1 MAKRIPAAA
10 SDCDGMIGVIYARYS
25 SHSQREES
33 IEDQL
38 RECHEFA
45 ARNNIKII
53 AEYTDSALT
62 GRTDSRPDFQK
73 MIRDSA
79 RGKFQ
84 VVVTYKVDRF
94 ARDRYD
100 SAIYKAKLRKNGVRV
115 LYAKETIPDG
125 PEGIILESVLEGYA
139 EYYSAALSQNIL
151 RGLEGNAMKCK
162 TNGVQVL
169 GYYTGEDGC
178 YEIDPD
184 YASVVLSIFQ
194 KYDAGVPQKEIIDDL
209 NARGFRTTR
218 GFAFNKNS
226 VTRILRNRKYI
237 GEYSWGDVTVSG
249 GMPQIV
255 PLPLFDSVQRKLDR
269 GSRAP
274 AHKWKVADYIL
285 TSKLFCGH
293 CGELMVG
300 RAGTGKSGKK
310 YDYYACVNRTRR
322 HGCDK
327 KPVKKEW
334 IEDIVVK
341 YTKEVVLAEDMIEQ
355 IADGVMDFLERE
367 KKSNGELDAL
377 EASLKNVESSIRNM
391 MQAIE
396 QGIITKSTKQRL
408 MELEEQRDQISAAIA
423 REKIATPD
431 IERDQI
437 VYFLEKF
444 KEGSLDDPD
453 YRTKLVEA
461 FVSSVYLWDD
471 GRIVI
476 NYNYTGENNQLTLRQ
491 IEQELVDMDGAEGS
505 PLDSSAPPEEEASNS
520 SFTRTSLRLC
530 IGWGTPDGVPF
541 PFSLPRNAVFCVL
554 RRCKPAGVLV
564 YHSGFFRALKRL
576 WSGLRDIRA
585 PMCISR
591 SLDARVA
598 ALRAAVGCG
607 WTYRRGAAWAWPD
620 IRPSVWPAT
629 TALRAS
635 VAFERYA

>member
-1 MAKRIPAAA
+1 MAKRIPTAA

-237 GEYSWGDVTVSG
+237 GEYSWGDVTVPG

-377 EASLKNVESSIRNM
+377 EASLKNVDGSIRNM

-505 PLDSSAPPEEEASNS
+505 PLDSSAPLNESEANTTRILYFRGVV
-520 SFTRTSLRLC
+520 SF
-530 IGWGTPDGVPF
+530 
-541 PFSLPRNAVFCVL
+541 VFNWKVF
-554 RRCKPAGVLV
+554 AE
-564 YHSGFFRALKRL
+564 H
-576 WSGLRDIRA
+576 
-585 PMCISR
+585 
-591 SLDARVA
+591 
-598 ALRAAVGCG
+598 
-607 WTYRRGAAWAWPD
+607 
-620 IRPSVWPAT
+620 
-629 TALRAS
+629 
-635 VAFERYA
+635 